1 MKFAPA
7 GATQVKVS
15 SLMENRRKRVI
26 LTGFMGVGKSTVARH
41 LSYILRSEKI
51 DLDAVIEKSEKKSIV
66 NIVEEHGIEY
76 FRRVETENLK
86 MILETEHA
94 SIIALGGGA
103 WMTEENRNLI
113 KNYDCTTIWL
123 ESTFE
128 HCWRNIKMSK
138 KVRPMVK
145 HKKQVKTL
153 FRDREKYYCL
163 ADWHFLMKPELTS
176 LEVAKQIAE
185 EVFCLEESEFFAKTP

>member
-1 MKFAPA
+1 
-7 GATQVKVS
+7 
-15 SLMENRRKRVI
+15 MENHKQRVI

-41 LSYILRSEKI
+41 LSYILRSERI
-51 DLDAVIEKSEKKSIV
+51 DLDAIIEQSEGKSIAS
-66 NIVEEHGIEY
+66 IVQENGLEY
-76 FRRVETENLK
+76 FRRIETENLK
-86 MILETEHA
+86 KILENKRA

-103 WMTEENRNLI
+103 WMTEKNRELI
-113 KNYDCTTIWL
+113 KAHNCTTIWL

-145 HKKQVKTL
+145 NKRQVKTL
-153 FRDREKYYCL
+153 FDDREKYYCL

-185 EVFCLEESEFFAKTP
+185 EVFCMEKSDFFANTR